1 MKTKIFLLFTI
12 LFTISTYSQKTI
24 VGKWKT
30 IDDSTKEA
38 KSIVEIYK
46 LNNEYFGK
54 ITTILNE
61 ADKDKVCIKCK
72 GVDKNKPIEGL
83 VIIKKLSK
91 DDTMYVDGTVTDPE
105 NGKTYTCKI
114 WLDENNK
121 DVLNVRGYIGFFG
134 LSRIQF
140 RDLASYGKI
149 PGLTKASW

>member
-1 MKTKIFLLFTI
+1 MKNKLIFSLLLLFTTVI
-12 LFTISTYSQKTI
+12 YSQKTI

-91 DDTMYVDGTVTDPE
+91 DNTMYVDGTIIDPE

-114 WLDENNK
+114 WLDENNN
-121 DVLNVRGYIGFFG
+121 DVLNVRGYIGFFY
-134 LSRIQF
+134 RTQKWK
-140 RDLASYGKI
+140 RVN
-149 PGLTKASW
+149 